1 VSGLDEQWFSFRGM
15 RIRYVHRPSA
25 DQRIPL
31 LIFNGLGQG
40 IESLQP
46 IMDAMQGSAIIGFDV
61 PGAGK
66 SDVPRLPLRYCQ
78 HARVARAL
86 LDQLNYPVVNVFG
99 VSWGGGLAQ
108 QFTMQYSARVEKLI
122 LGAAVMGYMMLP
134 ANPLVYSKMSS
145 PRRFTDAD
153 YMQSIAGDIYG
164 GDLRSNPELVSSLLA
179 NQPTPSS
186 RGYFYQAM
194 AMYGWTS
201 VPGLW
206 RIRQQTLV
214 LQGRDDPMVRPA
226 NARLLSWLL
235 PNSRLEVLDCGHL
248 FMLTRARKV
257 ADLITE
263 FIA

>member
-1 VSGLDEQWFSFRGM
+1 M
-15 RIRYVHRPSA
+15 RVRYVHRPSTHE
-25 DQRIPL
+25 RVPL
-31 LIFNGLGQG
+31 LIFNGLGQS

-46 IMDAMQGSAIIGFDV
+46 IMDAMPDSAIIGFDV

-66 SDVPRLPLRYCQ
+66 SDVPRLPLRFCQ

-86 LDQLNYPVVNVFG
+86 LDQLNYQKVNVFG

-108 QFTMQYSARVEKLI
+108 QFTVQYPSRVEKLI
-122 LGAAVMGYMMLP
+122 LGAAVMGYMMFP
-134 ANPLVYSKMSS
+134 AHPLVYSKMSS
-145 PRRFTDAD
+145 PRRFTDPD

-164 GDLRSNPELVSSLLA
+164 GDLRSDPSLASDLLA
-179 NQPTPSS
+179 NQLTPSR

-206 RIRQQTLV
+206 RITQHTLV
-214 LQGRDDPMVRPA
+214 LQGRDDPMIRHV
-226 NARLLSWLL
+226 NAHLLTCLL
-235 PNSRLEVLDCGHL
+235 PNSRLEILDCGHL
-248 FMLTRARKV
+248 FILTRAQEV

-263 FIA
+263 FTA

>member
-1 VSGLDEQWFSFRGM
+1 MRRVEEQWFKFRGM
-15 RIRYVHRPSA
+15 RIRYVHRPSSSN
-25 DQRIPL
+25 RIPL

-40 IESLQP
+40 IESLQT
-46 IMDAMQGSAIIGFDV
+46 IMDAMPDSAIIGFDV

-66 SDVPRLPLRYCQ
+66 SDVPRFPLRFCQ

-86 LDQLNYPVVNVFG
+86 LNQLNYQEVNVFG

-108 QFTMQYSARVEKLI
+108 QFTVQYPSRVEKLI
-122 LGAAVMGYMMLP
+122 LGAAVMGYMMFP

-153 YMQSIAGDIYG
+153 YMRSIAGDIYG
-164 GDLRSNPELVSSLLA
+164 GDLRSNPLLASDLLA
-179 NQPTPSS
+179 NQPTPSR
-186 RGYFYQAM
+186 RGYLYQAL

-201 VPGLW
+201 VPSLW
-206 RIRQQTLV
+206 RIKQHTLV

-226 NARLLSWLL
+226 NAHLLSYLL
-235 PNSRLEVLDCGHL
+235 PNSRLEILDCGHL
-248 FMLTRARKV
+248 FMLTRVQEV

-263 FIA
+263 FTA